1 MKNRMLI
8 ALSVLLISYP
18 VFCQSDSDNHIQTGN
33 LYFSF
38 RSISFIRDDEYS
50 NPIIEGYTLPGFFI
64 QPEFVYAPAE
74 RLQLR
79 LGAHLLSY
87 SGTDRFTLV
96 KPVFSAKWYI
106 SPSAWLML
114 GTLAGSDSHRMSD
127 PHFNKERLYNAYSED
142 GAQFR
147 FMNEYIFSDAWLS
160 WENFIFRG
168 DTSREIFTAGES
180 FRFHSPGIRDHLW
193 FEVPVQLQFKHYGG
207 QISNYPQEV
216 ETYFNTAAGIRINLD
231 IGGRRFGTAA
241 LEALIFNNLMLTKN
255 APSGIN
261 KGYGQWYR
269 FFYNYSVLFAEAGY
283 WKGHNFYAPNGDFIF
298 GSVSDHIDNLVIP
311 DRELVTCS
319 AGVQYRPYRFMELYL
334 AFDGYYDTGLKRFD
348 TALTL
353 HLRFNK
359 LFRIARID
367 FAERD

>member
-1 MKNRMLI
+1 MKKRMLI
-8 ALSVLLISYP
+8 TLAVLLNICPLFSQP
-18 VFCQSDSDNHIQTGN
+18 ASDNQAKRGN

-50 NPIIEGYTLPGFFI
+50 NPIIEGYTLPGYFV
-64 QPEFVYAPAE
+64 QPELVYIPAE

-87 SGTDRFTLV
+87 SGTDRFSLI

-106 SPSAWLML
+106 SPAAWFIL
-114 GTLAGSDSHRMSD
+114 GTLSGSNSHRMYD

-147 FMNEYIFSDAWLS
+147 FTDDYIFSDTWLS

-180 FRFHSPGIRDHLW
+180 FRFFSPEIREHLW

-207 QISNYPQEV
+207 QISNYPEEV

-241 LEALIFNNLMLTKN
+241 LEAILFNNLTLTKN

-269 FFYNYSVLFAEAGY
+269 FFYTYKVFFAEAGY
-283 WKGHNFYAPNGDFIF
+283 WKGHNFYAPNGNFIF

-311 DRELVTCS
+311 DRNLVTCS
-319 AGVQYRPYRFMELYL
+319 AGVRYRPYRSLELYL

-348 TALTL
+348 TAMAV

-359 LFRIARID
+359 LFRIAGDD
-367 FAERD
+367 FAESD